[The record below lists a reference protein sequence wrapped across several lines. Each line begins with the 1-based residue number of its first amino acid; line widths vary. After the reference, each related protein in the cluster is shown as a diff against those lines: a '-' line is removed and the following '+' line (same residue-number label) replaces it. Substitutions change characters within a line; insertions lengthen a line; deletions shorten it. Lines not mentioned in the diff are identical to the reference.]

1 MSARRSALRTRRRS
15 QPAPD
20 RVPLDVALRV
30 ATDPYEPGAFV
41 QFHGEAALTAPPP
54 PIPFTRPRKEQPHV
68 VFATSSSSSAGGAL
82 ALFVAMACGFDGTVW
97 RRTFMLEHADATL
110 HAPYARKLE
119 AAGIPIAPFST
130 ALVERADIIVYWGMA
145 MPNSVTSGG
154 VWPPMVVVAHSAV
167 GCVQYFTEL
176 CARHTVHGIGA
187 NGATA
192 RLIER
197 TLGWADGSVP
207 VVWTYC
213 DPETPITPRGRVPRG
228 QGSSLTLGYVGRLS
242 IEKNVATLL
251 AALATTPDDV
261 SLVIYGDGP
270 LENLL
275 YGYVRE
281 IGLRKRVEFRG
292 AVEDTARVYEAF
304 DALVIPSFYEGLPV
318 VLGEAFRA
326 ECPVIVTPHGDARL
340 ICGDGRADL
349 ARAPTIDAL
358 YEAIMELRR
367 APERDVRAARAFAL
381 AHLDERRMAESVAN
395 HTAAVLNGLRPA
407 RV

>member
-1 MSARRSALRTRRRS
+1 
-15 QPAPD
+15 
-20 RVPLDVALRV
+20 
-30 ATDPYEPGAFV
+30 V
-41 QFHGEAALTAPPP
+41 QLHGDAALTAPPP
-54 PIPFTRPRKEQPHV
+54 PIPFVHPHKEHPHV
-68 VFATSSSSSAGGAL
+68 VFATSSSCSAGGAL
-82 ALFVAMACGFDGTVW
+82 ALFVAMACGFDGAVW

-119 AAGIPIAPFST
+119 AAGITIAPLSA
-130 ALVERADIIVYWGMA
+130 ALAERADIIVYWGMA

-154 VWPPMVVVAHSAV
+154 VWPPMVVIAHSAV

-187 NGATA
+187 NGSTA

-213 DPETPITPRGRVPRG
+213 DPETPITPRRRPTRGR
-228 QGSSLTLGYVGRLS
+228 GSSLMLGYVGRLS

-251 AALATTPDDV
+251 AALAATPDDV

-270 LENLL
+270 LGNLL
-275 YGYVRE
+275 YGYARE
-281 IGLRKRVEFRG
+281 IGLKSRVEFRG
-292 AVEDTARVYEAF
+292 AVEDTARVYETF

-340 ICGDGRADL
+340 ICGNARADL
-349 ARAPTIDAL
+349 ARAPTVDAL
-358 YEAIMELRR
+358 HEEIMELRR
-367 APERDVRAARAFAL
+367 APERNVRAAREFAL
-381 AHLDERRMAESVAN
+381 EHLDEKRMAKNVAN

-407 RV
+407 LVSRT